1 MLALQP
7 DALIRT
13 LAVPL
18 ASCVTPG
25 KRELTSLG
33 YKVPFCKMQSVAF
46 EDEMSY
52 QVFNPGPQH
61 SSYCAP

>member
-13 LAVPL
+13 LAIPL
-18 ASCVTPG
+18 ASCVTLG
-25 KRELTSLG
+25 KTELTSLG
-33 YKVPFCKMQSVAF
+33 YKVPLCKMQSVAF

-52 QVFNPGPQH
+52 QVFSTGPQS
-61 SSYCAP
+61 SSYSIP